1 MAPLPKNSDLA
12 TFLSQTAEM
21 TSTQRQ
27 TVPRRTIPSGAY
39 AVASARE
46 EMLEAYLGSCLGVT
60 LCDREAK
67 VGGLIHL
74 LLPEPSN
81 SGRPWEPAAYASTGM
96 PLFLKSLLEAGA
108 SQARLVACMA
118 GGALVG
124 PVSDL
129 DLDLNIGGRTAEAVE
144 TFLQKHRIPLQKMET
159 GGFFTCRLNLDLR
172 NMESRID
179 PLGPF
184 LDMLPKG
191 AMRKP
196 TPEDIVKSLE
206 RVRPI
211 PQIALKITHMV
222 RDGEYSFQDVA
233 KEIRQDQI
241 LSAKVIRL
249 CRSALFGHKKGVDSI
264 DRALV
269 MLGEKR
275 FLQTVVSASLED
287 FYPTQGNGYSLC
299 KGGLFKH
306 ALGMAVICEGLAES
320 TKKAPPDIAYTA
332 GLLHDIG
339 KAVLDQHVANAWGL
353 FYRRVQTEGVNIT
366 AAESDLL
373 GTTHTEVGGLLAER
387 WSLPETLTDVIL
399 HHHQPEQA
407 TVNSELVHLVYLA
420 DLIIS
425 RFMVGH
431 EMESIG
437 TQGLP
442 VRLRVLGLEA
452 GQFPAIVEGTRQMM
466 LNEET
471 PSPN

>member
-1 MAPLPKNSDLA
+1 MAQLTDNPGLA
-12 TFLSQTAEM
+12 QFLSDVKTITKENP
-21 TSTQRQ
+21 
-27 TVPRRTIPSGAY
+27 TVPRRPIPSGAY
-39 AVASARE
+39 VVASARE
-46 EMLEAYLGSCLGVT
+46 EVLEAYLGTCLGVT
-60 LCDREAK
+60 LWDPEAK

-74 LLPEPSN
+74 LLPEPS
-81 SGRPWEPAAYASTGM
+81 SAAKPWEPAAYASTGM
-96 PLFLKSLLEAGA
+96 PLFLKSLLEEGA
-108 SQARLVACMA
+108 SQERLLACMA

-144 TFLQKHRIPLQKMET
+144 TFLSQQHIPLQKMET
-159 GGFFTCRLNLDLR
+159 GGFFTCRLSLDLR

-184 LDMLPKG
+184 LDGIGKG
-191 AMRKP
+191 IIRKP
-196 TPEDIVKSLE
+196 SPKDIARSME

-211 PQIALKITHMV
+211 PQIALKITRMV

-249 CRSALFGHKKGVDSI
+249 CRSALFGQKKAVDSI
-264 DRALV
+264 DRALS

-275 FLQTVVSASLED
+275 FLQLVVSASLED
-287 FYPTQGNGYSLC
+287 FYPSQTSGYSLC

-306 ALGMAVICEGLAES
+306 ALGMAIVCEGLAES
-320 TKKAPPDIAYTA
+320 TKKAPSDTAYTA

-339 KAVLDQHVANAWGL
+339 KAVLDQHVANAFGL

-366 AAESDLL
+366 AAEKELL
-373 GTTHTEVGGLLAER
+373 GTTHTEVGGMLAER
-387 WSLPETLTDVIL
+387 WSLPESLTDVIL

-407 TVNSELVHLVYLA
+407 KVNSELVHLVYLA
-420 DLIIS
+420 ELILS
-425 RFMVGH
+425 RFMVGQ

-437 TQGLP
+437 TQGLS
-442 VRLRVLGLEA
+442 VRLRKLGIESS
-452 GQFPAIVEGTRQMM
+452 QFPAIVDGTRRIIV
-466 LNEET
+466 NDE
-471 PSPN
+471 PVPPH